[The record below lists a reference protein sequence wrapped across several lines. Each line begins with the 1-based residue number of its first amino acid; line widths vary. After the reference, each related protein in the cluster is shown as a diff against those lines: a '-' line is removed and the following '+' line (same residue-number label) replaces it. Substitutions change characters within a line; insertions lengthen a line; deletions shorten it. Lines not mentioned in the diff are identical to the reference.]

1 MDRALFAVIIFLLSP
16 TYMYGQGKEMLIE
29 QIAAKKIIRENFD
42 KNGKLKG
49 TQIFLMGELKR
60 KDNIYEVDV
69 VTELYDENMK
79 QIRKYTTS
87 YTCNPDEYDVLIN
100 VFPFTNPNK
109 TEIKVNVTSNNFQR
123 LYDLT
128 EDGKLEDIHLK
139 MSVESGVLN
148 FLGSKSLVTIKSR
161 QLEVENGEVKII
173 SDAIIEAYILGLKF
187 KTIDYSVEE
196 HLSQSFT
203 LKQQIFKNKDG
214 SYFTM
219 NYSTTM

>member
-16 TYMYGQGKEMLIE
+16 TYMYEQGKEMLIE

-42 KNGKLKG
+42 ENGKLKG
-49 TQIFLMGELKR
+49 TQVFLMGELKR

-148 FLGSKSLVTIKSR
+148 FLGSKSMVTIKNR
-161 QLEVENGEVKII
+161 QREVENGEVKII
-173 SDAIIEAYILGLKF
+173 SDATIEAYILGLKF

>member
-1 MDRALFAVIIFLLSP
+1 MDRALFTVIIFLLSP

-42 KNGKLKG
+42 ENGKLKG
-49 TQIFLMGELKR
+49 TQVFLMGELKR

-148 FLGSKSLVTIKSR
+148 FLGSKSMVTIKNR
-161 QLEVENGEVKII
+161 QREVENGEVKII
-173 SDAIIEAYILGLKF
+173 SDATIEAYILGLKF

>member
-29 QIAAKKIIRENFD
+29 QIAAKKIIREDFD